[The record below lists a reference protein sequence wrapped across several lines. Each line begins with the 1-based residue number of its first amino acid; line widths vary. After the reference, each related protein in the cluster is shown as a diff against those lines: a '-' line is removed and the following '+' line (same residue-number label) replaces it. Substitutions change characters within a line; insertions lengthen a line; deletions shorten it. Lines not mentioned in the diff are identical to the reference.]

1 MLVRKLEE
9 GVWEIAGKAS
19 QVPGRYESREAAI
32 RAIELSDEE
41 KWQVHA
47 AAAARDADKRI
58 VTYRDVMYAIA
69 ARVAPPS

>member
-9 GVWEIAGKAS
+9 GVWEIAADPS